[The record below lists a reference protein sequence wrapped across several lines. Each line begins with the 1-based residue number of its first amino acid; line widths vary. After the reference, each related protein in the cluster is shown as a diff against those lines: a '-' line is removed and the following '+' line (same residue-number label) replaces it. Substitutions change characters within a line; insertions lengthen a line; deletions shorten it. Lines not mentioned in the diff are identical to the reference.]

1 MVFSNQNRQINES
14 MDSLGYDFY
23 TLGFHN
29 FQEMEEN
36 PLLLLAEVAIS
47 PPGCFGYSVQ
57 VCSLCHSGYSDRQTD
72 QGVPCYPLTGFSIA
86 HLSSDISESTLV
98 DPLNKETQRQV
109 LTEPVQ
115 FKATGSSDSGSA
127 VPLSRKGVHSLRT
140 GKASQGRYSV
150 SIKRKDARAR
160 AQARYAASAKGKKAK
175 ARYMASDKGRKAKAR
190 YLASDKCKETTARY
204 SRTEKAKTGVAIRT
218 ARSNAYR
225 SAINRGLGEQVAREK
240 AELAAD
246 KKRAQLLSVST
257 TLSPQLTDL

>member
-1 MVFSNQNRQINES
+1 

-23 TLGFHN
+23 TPGFHN
-29 FQEMEEN
+29 FQEPEKN

-47 PPGCFGYSVQ
+47 SPGCFGYSVQ
-57 VCSLCHSGYSDRQTD
+57 VCSLCHSGYSDRQTN
-72 QGVPCYPLTGFSIA
+72 QNVPCCPLTGFSIA
-86 HLSSDISESTLV
+86 HLLPDIAESTLV
-98 DPLNKETQRQV
+98 DPLNKDTQRQV

-115 FKATGSSDSGSA
+115 FGATGSSDSGYA
-127 VPLSRKGVHSLRT
+127 VPLSQKEVHLLGT
-140 GKASQGRYSV
+140 GEVSQGRYSV

-190 YLASDKCKETTARY
+190 YHASDKCKETTARY
-204 SRTEKAKTGVAIRT
+204 SETEKAKTGVAIST

-225 SAINRGLGEQVAREK
+225 SAINRGLGEQAAREK

-246 KKRAQLLSVST
+246 KKRAQLLSVSA
-257 TLSPQLTDL
+257 TLSPQLISH